1 MTGTARPSLAVS
13 LSALAWLVD
22 IATVASTAI
31 MSHYGQTAARLK
43 ADGSPVTEADLEANY
58 MICDALAL
66 WDPSVPVVSEESGVP
81 AWVERE
87 NWRRFWLV
95 DPLDGT
101 KEFLK
106 GNGEF
111 TVNIALIDDGLPVM
125 GVVVAPAL
133 GRTYSAGSGLG
144 SWRRSGDGIV
154 ERLQTIPPDPTR
166 PLRVVGS
173 RSHGRDADLALL
185 GDARVAA
192 RVSMG
197 SSLKFCC
204 LADGTADVYPRSGP
218 IMEWDVAAGDCVFRY
233 SGAPATRFSPL
244 RYNSPD
250 MRLVGFVVGLL

>member
-1 MTGTARPSLAVS
+1 VTGTAGPSLTVS
-13 LSALAWLVD
+13 LPALTRLVD
-22 IATVASTAI
+22 IATVAGAAI
-31 MSHYGQTAARLK
+31 MSHYGQTGARLK
-43 ADGSPVTEADLEANY
+43 ADGSPVTEADLEAHHI
-58 MICDALAL
+58 ICDALAL

-81 AWVERE
+81 PWAERE
-87 NWRRFWLV
+87 TWRRFWLV

-111 TVNIALIDDGLPVM
+111 TVNIALIDDGRPVM

-144 SWRRSGDGIV
+144 SWRRSGDGPA
-154 ERLQTIPPDPTR
+154 ERLQTTPPDPVR

-173 RSHGRDADLALL
+173 RSHGSDADLALL
-185 GDARVAA
+185 GDARVSA
-192 RVSMG
+192 RVFMG
-197 SSLKFCC
+197 SSMKFCC

-233 SGAPATRFSPL
+233 AGAPEPRFSPL
-244 RYNSPD
+244 RYNGLD